1 MIDILQYQRDY
12 AACYAD
18 TSYITFIEKYLSTF
32 NASEGKL
39 MPFITFPRQKVFL
52 KSIDENK
59 CSIAIKHRQCGIS
72 TLSAA
77 WTTAK
82 ITFANAEN
90 PENVLII
97 ANKLEQASE
106 LLFKIRDFLL
116 QVPRLYWG
124 DEYFSVDPT
133 SPKNTKDI
141 FIKNSKT
148 YLELFNGCK
157 VYARSSGPNAA
168 RGVSAVSILIFD
180 EAAFIEDGPSVYSSA
195 VAATAS
201 VKKAKIIMVSTP
213 NGKDA
218 LYYQTY
224 RQALSHENNF
234 NAVEFKWY
242 QDLRYNK
249 FLEWVKKDDKTGEN
263 EVIKEEVLDES
274 GTIKYDEK
282 RWREFEQKG
291 YKPISPW
298 YTDMCKSFNNDQ
310 VKIAQELDVSFLGSA
325 NNVVAPEFI
334 EQQSKLNVRDKLETM
349 ADPLCDETWFYK
361 KPIDGHRYVLG
372 CDPSRGDSNDRTAI
386 EVIDMDG
393 RDENGMPIIE
403 QVAEYVG
410 KKLGNEIG
418 ILCVRYA
425 ELYNNA
431 FIVVDGTG
439 GVGDAALLTIIGT
452 GYSNVF
458 YDDSAQKN
466 YTVQNPKNNELQYH
480 DKMPGFHFQ
489 GNRYPVLSHFAGLI
503 RNNEFKIRSV
513 RVINELDTWI
523 FKENTGRMDHMSGA
537 HDDTITCL
545 AMALFVMQFSIN
557 KLEKTINKDKAI
569 LNAYCVNT
577 NVPTKPV
584 QARKNPN
591 QYMPQFISDNKTR
604 ARQNLPNSQ
613 FLWLFK

>member
-124 DEYFSVDPT
+124 DEYFSIDPT

-291 YKPISPW
+291 YKR
-298 YTDMCKSFNNDQ
+298 
-310 VKIAQELDVSFLGSA
+310 LL
-325 NNVVAPEFI
+325 
-334 EQQSKLNVRDKLETM
+334 
-349 ADPLCDETWFYK
+349 
-361 KPIDGHRYVLG
+361 
-372 CDPSRGDSNDRTAI
+372 
-386 EVIDMDG
+386 VIF
-393 RDENGMPIIE
+393 
-403 QVAEYVG
+403 
-410 KKLGNEIG
+410 K
-418 ILCVRYA
+418 
-425 ELYNNA
+425 
-431 FIVVDGTG
+431 
-439 GVGDAALLTIIGT
+439 
-452 GYSNVF
+452 
-458 YDDSAQKN
+458 
-466 YTVQNPKNNELQYH
+466 
-480 DKMPGFHFQ
+480 
-489 GNRYPVLSHFAGLI
+489 AGL
-503 RNNEFKIRSV
+503 K
-513 RVINELDTWI
+513 
-523 FKENTGRMDHMSGA
+523 
-537 HDDTITCL
+537 
-545 AMALFVMQFSIN
+545 
-557 KLEKTINKDKAI
+557 
-569 LNAYCVNT
+569 
-577 NVPTKPV
+577 
-584 QARKNPN
+584 RK
-591 QYMPQFISDNKTR
+591 F
-604 ARQNLPNSQ
+604 
-613 FLWLFK
+613 